1 MLIDSTTHTQRM
13 AFLLSSYPPSG
24 GGNWDGTI
32 PTGWSVL
39 GLTGLWTY
47 PTQGVQ
53 CHPRTRRRDAD
64 RTLVCV
70 RTVLAR
76 VTRLV
81 CTVHGVLLNLQR
93 I

>member
-53 CHPRTRRRDAD
+53 CHPHTQEGRRQNVGLCQDCPGSRY
-64 RTLVCV
+64 
-70 RTVLAR
+70 
-76 VTRLV
+76 
-81 CTVHGVLLNLQR
+81 
-93 I
+93 